1 MNDGYVVDVAAVHV
15 TARRLD
21 DAGDA
26 VTEVVGAL
34 GLGSGGDLGPG
45 VTEAVD
51 ELMRSWEDRMTA
63 LRTALADTA
72 TELRSAGAA
81 YRDADELRH
90 D

>member
-1 MNDGYVVDVAAVHV
+1 MSDGYAVDIAALHV

-26 VTEVVGAL
+26 VTEVVDAL
-34 GLGSGGDLGPG
+34 GRGSGGELGPG

-51 ELMRSWEDRMTA
+51 ELMRSWQDRTAA
-63 LRTALADTA
+63 LRTGLSDAAA
-72 TELRSAGAA
+72 ELRSAGAA

-90 D
+90 E